1 MRSLII
7 SNTSSGGS
15 KSDLARRIR
24 MVFDRLGESTHLEP
38 PSLDSFDED
47 VQRAAQDKDLVVIA
61 GGDGT
66 LNCALNALKERLSD
80 IALAVVPMGTGNDF
94 ARTLGLP
101 QDPLEAA
108 EAIASGV
115 EREIDY
121 GRARSAARSRLFVNA
136 CMGGFPVEVNEAIDE
151 DTKKRLGPLAFWVG
165 GAKAA
170 ARFPQFRVEV
180 EGEEVPD
187 VVAIGI
193 GNGRTAG
200 GGIPVF
206 PEADPSD
213 GQLECCV
220 MQVSG
225 VLEGAEM
232 AAKVRSGAH
241 VSLDNVRNRRAPRM
255 EVRARPE
262 LEFNVDGDLF
272 DLTTPVTFEIVGRLR
287 LRVPDRATKD
297 GA

>member
-1 MRSLII
+1 MRSLIV
-7 SNTSSGGS
+7 SNASSGGS
-15 KSDLARRIR
+15 KSDLAQRIR
-24 MVFDRLGESTHLEP
+24 LVFERLGEATHLEP
-38 PSLDSFDED
+38 PSLESFDED
-47 VQRAAQDKDLVVIA
+47 VQRAVQGKDLVVIA

-66 LNCALNALKERLSD
+66 LNCTLNALKERLSD
-80 IALAVVPMGTGNDF
+80 VTLAIVPMGTGNDF
-94 ARTLGLP
+94 ARTLDLP
-101 QDPLEAA
+101 EDPLEAA
-108 EAIASGV
+108 EAIALGRDV
-115 EREIDY
+115 EIDY
-121 GRARSAARSRLFVNA
+121 GRASSGGRSRLFLNA

-151 DTKKRLGPLAFWVG
+151 DAKKRLGPLAFWVG

-170 ARFPQFRVEV
+170 ARFPQFQVEV
-180 EGEEVPD
+180 DGDEVSD

-232 AAKVRSGAH
+232 AAKVRSGDH
-241 VSLDNVRNRRAPRM
+241 VALDNVGNRRAPRL
-255 EVRARPE
+255 EVRSRPE
-262 LEFNVDGDLF
+262 LEFNVDGDLW
-272 DLTTPVTFEIVGRLR
+272 DLTTPVAFEVAGRLT
-287 LRVPDRATKD
+287 LRVPDRATKK
-297 GA
+297 GG